1 MMNVSCR
8 PAMNRL
14 PAISMILGMLLLA
27 GCAGSS
33 RSVMEPA
40 PMDTGGGPVMDLGE
54 WNAPMAGAREVS
66 DTNEV
71 LRAYYDDSG
80 IGHVVAAAPV
90 QPQGAGTAVWNGMWS
105 GAIEVDP
112 DPTAAAGLA
121 LLGTTPEQL
130 TGLEGAARV
139 TAYFGSSSGGV
150 MADLTYMDL
159 GLDDFGIT
167 ELTSDRVAVTGGRF
181 APTKTE
187 SADTS
192 IDFQGVPLEVTVTGE
207 FAGEGAFGGTD
218 AAGVVGYIG
227 GDITVAYE
235 QETRNLGT
243 FQSVFYATGEGN

>member
-14 PAISMILGMLLLA
+14 PAISMILGMVLLLA
-27 GCAGSS
+27 GCGSSS
-33 RSVMEPA
+33 RSMMEPA

-54 WNAPMAGAREVS
+54 WNAPMAGARDVS

-80 IGHVVAAAPV
+80 IGHIVAAAPV
-90 QPQGAGTAVWNGMWS
+90 QPQGTGTAVWNGMWS
-105 GAIEVDP
+105 GAIEVDS
-112 DPTAAAGLA
+112 DPQAAAGLT

-139 TAYFGSSSGGV
+139 TAYFGSDGV
-150 MADLTYMDL
+150 MADLTYLDL

-192 IDFQGVPLEVTVTGE
+192 IDFQGAPLTVTVTGE

-218 AAGVVGYIG
+218 TAGVVGYIG
-227 GDITVAYE
+227 GDITVAYG

-243 FQSVFYATGEGN
+243 FQSVFYGTGEGN

>member
-1 MMNVSCR
+1 MRNVSCL
-8 PAMNRL
+8 ATNRL
-14 PAISMILGMLLLA
+14 PAILIILGMALLLA
-27 GCAGSS
+27 ACGSS
-33 RSVMEPA
+33 SKSMMEPGTTDTNGE
-40 PMDTGGGPVMDLGE
+40 PMMNLGE
-54 WNAPMAGAREVS
+54 WNTPMAGARDVS
-66 DTNEV
+66 DTNQV

-80 IGHVVAAAPV
+80 AGRVVAATPV
-90 QPQGAGTAVWNGMWS
+90 QPQGTGTAVWNGMWS
-105 GAIEVDP
+105 GEIEVDP
-112 DPTAAAGLA
+112 DPLATAGLT

-139 TAYFGSSSGGV
+139 TAYFGNNGV

-167 ELTSDRVAVTGGRF
+167 EITSDRVAVTGGRF

-192 IDFQGVPLEVTVTGE
+192 IDFQGAPLTVTVTGV

-218 AAGVVGYIG
+218 AAGVVGYVG

-235 QETRNLGT
+235 QETRDLGV
-243 FQSVFYATGEGN
+243 FQSVFYGTSEGN

>member
-14 PAISMILGMLLLA
+14 PAISMVMGMALLLA
-27 GCAGSS
+27 GCASSS
-33 RSVMEPA
+33 RAVMA

-54 WNAPMAGAREVS
+54 WNAPMAGARDVS
-66 DTNEV
+66 DTNGV
-71 LRAYYDDSG
+71 LRAYYDDAG
-80 IGHVVAAAPV
+80 VGHAVAAAPA
-90 QPQGAGTAVWNGMWS
+90 QPQGTGTAVWNGMWS

-112 DPTAAAGLA
+112 DPQAAAGLT

-130 TGLEGAARV
+130 TGLEGGARV
-139 TAYFGSSSGGV
+139 TAYFGSSGV

-187 SADTS
+187 SAETS
-192 IDFQGVPLEVTVTGE
+192 VDFQGTPLTVTVTGE
-207 FAGEGAFGGTD
+207 FAGEGAFGGTQ

-227 GDITVAYE
+227 GNITVAYE
-235 QETRNLGT
+235 QEMRNLGT
-243 FQSVFYATGEGN
+243 FQSVFYGTGEGN

>member
-1 MMNVSCR
+1 MMKVSCR

-14 PAISMILGMLLLA
+14 PAISMILGMVLLLA
-27 GCAGSS
+27 GCASSS

-40 PMDTGGGPVMDLGE
+40 PMDTAVGPVMDLGE
-54 WNAPMAGAREVS
+54 WNAPMAGARDVS
-66 DTNEV
+66 DTNGV
-71 LRAYYDDSG
+71 LRAHYDDSG
-80 IGHVVAAAPV
+80 VGHVVAASPV
-90 QPQGAGTAVWNGMWS
+90 QPQGTGTAVWNGMWS

-112 DPTAAAGLA
+112 DPMAAAGLA

-130 TGLEGAARV
+130 MGLEGAARV
-139 TAYFGSSSGGV
+139 TTYFGSSGV
-150 MADLTYMDL
+150 TADLTYMDL

-167 ELTSDRVAVTGGRF
+167 ELTSDRVAVTGGQF
-181 APTKTE
+181 EPTKTE

-192 IDFQGVPLEVTVTGE
+192 IDFQGAPLTVTVTGE

-235 QETRNLGT
+235 QETRSLGT
-243 FQSVFYATGEGN
+243 FQSVFYGTGEGN